1 MRAFLRIILLI
12 PLGLIAAIASAI
24 FVYLAAFGFT
34 ENDIWDGP
42 NGEIPVILAPAFILL
57 VQISRFAL
65 LPFLAG
71 IVVAE
76 IFALR
81 SAILWSLF
89 GGAIGLGL
97 HLAANSTEFAALPP
111 VAAGLV
117 AGFAYWLI
125 AGHGSGLAASGR
137 SVSERAVSGPAD
149 RPTSPGPE

>member
-1 MRAFLRIILLI
+1 MRAFLRILFLI
-12 PLGLIAAIASAI
+12 PIGLMAAIASAVV
-24 FVYLAAFGFT
+24 VYLAAFGFT
-34 ENDIWDGP
+34 GNDIWDGP

-57 VQISRFAL
+57 VEISRFAL
-65 LPFLAG
+65 LPFLVG

-89 GGAIGLGL
+89 GGAIGLGI

-117 AGFAYWLI
+117 AGFAYWVI
-125 AGHGSGLAASGR
+125 AGHGSGLVAQGR
-137 SVSERAVSGPAD
+137 ALTAPPAP
-149 RPTSPGPE
+149 PTFPAPE